1 MHVYT
6 CMYRVFY
13 MYIYLFILTSIYAL
27 KNTVINTKENIYF
40 VHDMIYLSCLIAL
53 LGISREPLRG
63 YYLEPEDIVFN
74 KNKKMIINKHKKKNF

>member
-6 CMYRVFY
+6 CMYHVFY

-27 KNTVINTKENIYF
+27 KNTVINTKGNIYF

-53 LGISREPLRG
+53 LIQGAPGTLDEV
-63 YYLEPEDIVFN
+63 YLESLCGGIISNLKVSCLI
-74 KNKKMIINKHKKKNF
+74 KLKK